1 MSASGARRAIRVILH
16 SGLGNQ
22 MFQYAAAKALAVER
36 GCELLIDPVTGFQ
49 HDPYGRRYELGAFQL
64 RSACLPEACPEGR
77 SLRVRAALR
86 ALRELET
93 SAIRWWGRYYIP
105 GLRTFSLRCAGVAF
119 GYWQSPRYFE
129 GMEAFLREEFRLRQA
144 PAAALRQWAERLQ
157 SSESVALH
165 IRLRHADSAS
175 GEVVSPRLAE
185 PGRQEALLQYYRAA
199 IACLKN
205 KVRDPFWFVV
215 SDSDRFDPGAVGLPR
230 ETPVVCGDSSR
241 PPAEDLWLLSQA
253 KHKIIGPSTFGW
265 WGAWLS
271 GPGGG
276 TVCVPRVFRPGGS
289 RRPAVDAYPA
299 HWIKLED
306 SASPQQVGCIP

>member
-1 MSASGARRAIRVILH
+1 
-16 SGLGNQ
+16 
-22 MFQYAAAKALAVER
+22 
-36 GCELLIDPVTGFQ
+36 
-49 HDPYGRRYELGAFQL
+49 
-64 RSACLPEACPEGR
+64 
-77 SLRVRAALR
+77 
-86 ALRELET
+86 
-93 SAIRWWGRYYIP
+93 
-105 GLRTFSLRCAGVAF
+105 
-119 GYWQSPRYFE
+119 
-129 GMEAFLREEFRLRQA
+129 MEASLREEFRLRQA

-165 IRLRHADSAS
+165 IRLRHAESES

-276 TVCVPRVFRPGGS
+276 AVCVPRVFRPGGS